1 MTSHT
6 STPLA
11 AIAIRQVEKNTGASR
26 VALGQIEALRQ
37 LGYQV
42 VILAEKGDAQRVAQ
56 AGAQLKKLWR
66 WPFKGAFRRF
76 WFNRRVQ
83 AWCQRHHP
91 QLLVSHGDVVSPDV
105 VFLHNCVHL
114 AQSRIHGTSLPPHH
128 EVAAMHDFILN
139 SHNQAFIAVNSK
151 MMGEELQQRY
161 KIPAA
166 RIKVNYPGYD
176 AGQFNLE
183 IAQQLRDPQRERL
196 GLSSDQQLVGL
207 VTSGNFKKRNV
218 DGFIRIAA
226 EVLQQAENADKLKF
240 LVVGKDDMAPYQQQ
254 CEEAGLQQHFIWLT
268 PQQEVEALYAAL
280 DLFVLPAH
288 IEEFGCVALEAMA
301 CGTPVLLSRWVGAS
315 EILKDHDETL
325 ILPDN
330 DVHQWALRI
339 NEMLNTPTLAAKGR
353 DLATL
358 ATQYSHQR
366 QYDKLKALFQSI
378 IDH

>member
-6 STPLA
+6 SAPLA

-37 LGYQV
+37 LGYKV
-42 VILAEKGDAQRVAQ
+42 VILAEKGDAERVAQ

-114 AQSRIHGTSLPPHH
+114 AQSRIHGTHLPPHH

-139 SHNQAFIAVNSK
+139 SPNQATIAVNSK
-151 MMGEELQQRY
+151 MMGDELQQRY
-161 KIPAA
+161 QIPAT

-176 AGQFNLE
+176 AAQFNLDT
-183 IAQQLRDPQRERL
+183 AQQLREPQREQL
-196 GLSSDQQLVGL
+196 GLLPHQQLVGL
-207 VTSGNFKKRNV
+207 ITSGNFKKRNV
-218 DGFIRIAA
+218 DGFIRIAS
-226 EVLQQAENADKLKF
+226 EVVKQAADADKIRF
-240 LVVGKDDMAPYQQQ
+240 LVVGKDDAAPYQKQ

-268 PQQEVEALYAAL
+268 PQNNVEALYAAL

-301 CGTPVLLSRWVGAS
+301 CGTPVLLSSWVGAS
-315 EILKDHDETL
+315 EILKDHDSSL
-325 ILPDN
+325 VLSDDN
-330 DVHQWALRI
+330 EQQWAARI
-339 NEMLNTPTLAAKGR
+339 NDMLNTPTRVAQGHA
-353 DLATL
+353 LATL
-358 ATQYSHQR
+358 ATQYSHQH
-366 QYDKLKALFQSI
+366 QYDKLKALFQSLI
-378 IDH
+378 NH